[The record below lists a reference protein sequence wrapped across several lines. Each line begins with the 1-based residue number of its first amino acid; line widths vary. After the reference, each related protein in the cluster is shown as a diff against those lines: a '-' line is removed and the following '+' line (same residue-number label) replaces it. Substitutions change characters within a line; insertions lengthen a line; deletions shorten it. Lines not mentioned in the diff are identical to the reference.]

1 MTIWLQVVLVVVAK
15 EKMASPILIILSIIL
30 ATGFPEEPH
39 LSSVENT
46 ALSVY
51 RAGLYGIAAMM
62 DF

>member
-1 MTIWLQVVLVVVAK
+1 
-15 EKMASPILIILSIIL
+15 MASPILIILSIIL

-62 DF
+62 AF